1 MLSVTFFERR
11 NKMRKKWIY
20 WMIVTLLFS
29 IVSFSAPT
37 VKVTAAPETEVLQS
51 NQTSEDLTDL
61 FLTDD
66 YSIGAPLVSLK
77 NNQVKIQFTTREPS
91 RITYTTTH
99 ETISTQ
105 KMTTEHK
112 LFFRDFINGENFLTL
127 TEIDAEGQK
136 TELRL
141 LITLS
146 GLSSNKSEHKTVQ
159 ARLKVLASL
168 RDIKRAGTD

>member
-1 MLSVTFFERR
+1 
-11 NKMRKKWIY
+11 
-20 WMIVTLLFS
+20 MIACLLFS
-29 IVSFSAPT
+29 VASFSAPT
-37 VKVTAAPETEVLQS
+37 AKVMATPETEVLQS

-61 FLTDD
+61 FLARD
-66 YSIGAPLVSLK
+66 YSIGAPLVTVQ
-77 NNQVKIQFTTREPS
+77 NNQVKIQFTSKELA

-99 ETISTQ
+99 ETFAIQ
-105 KMTTEHK
+105 KLTTEHK
-112 LFFRDFINGENFLTL
+112 LILRDFINGENYLTIA
-127 TEIDAEGQK
+127 EINSEGKK

-146 GLSSNKSEHKTVQ
+146 GLTPKKSEHKTVQ

>member
-1 MLSVTFFERR
+1 MDLLDDCNASFLYCEFFCSHYKS
-11 NKMRKKWIY
+11 N
-20 WMIVTLLFS
+20 S
-29 IVSFSAPT
+29 C
-37 VKVTAAPETEVLQS
+37 PETEVLQS

-66 YSIGAPLVSLK
+66 YSIGAPLVSLE
-77 NNQVKIQFTTREPS
+77 NNQVKIQFTTKEPS

-127 TEIDAEGQK
+127 TEIDAEGKK

-146 GLSSNKSEHKTVQ
+146 GLSSNKSEHKTLQ